1 MKNLCAFTCMH
12 PLALFRSFASAQ
24 DDKKGISVIQ
34 TTEGRKDL
42 GDIAQPKKSVCSRD
56 FSDGVLNNTSSLH
69 YVPL

>member
-1 MKNLCAFTCMH
+1 MH

-42 GDIAQPKKSVCSRD
+42 GTIHFLLR
-56 FSDGVLNNTSSLH
+56 
-69 YVPL
+69 YVPEIFHFVQNDKAVVGTLRAAFD

>member
-1 MKNLCAFTCMH
+1 MH

-42 GDIAQPKKSVCSRD
+42 GDIHFLLR
-56 FSDGVLNNTSSLH
+56 
-69 YVPL
+69 YVPEIFHFVQNDKAVVGTLRAAFD